1 MLTKIAVFF
10 ETQPRNYFMISI
22 QKSPGFLNLDLAAL
36 DLHNITMRFL
46 SNTINLLFRIL
57 ETNILIFIGRVTD
70 IRTDLSNNG
79 RLAYILVAYRLH
91 TKILHNSPD
100 LFGKISLYA
109 GDEELFP
116 KDSSAR
122 LELSKVKDYYS

>member
-1 MLTKIAVFF
+1 
-10 ETQPRNYFMISI
+10 MIS
-22 QKSPGFLNLDLAAL
+22 F
-36 DLHNITMRFL
+36 NI
-46 SNTINLLFRIL
+46 INLLFGIL

-79 RLAYILVAYRLH
+79 RLAYILVASRLH